1 MTERAAYRVRRSRRG
16 AGVPLRRAQP
26 TWVPPMLATLAEP
39 RALGTGWAYEP
50 KLDGVRCVAVVG
62 GIVRLWSRNQ
72 NPLDGAY
79 PELVEALG
87 DRVRGA
93 GIFDGEVVAMDPVTG
108 LSSFSLLQRRMQQ
121 HDPRKA
127 RSSGVPV
134 ELWLFDC
141 LFYEG
146 LDLRARPLEERRQ
159 VLLDSVAAT
168 GPIRVTPLWPALE
181 PRFTE
186 LCRRGGEGVI
196 AKRLASRY
204 GGGRSRDWLKLKC
217 VNEQEFV
224 VGGWTDPRGCRERL
238 GALLVGYYA
247 NGRLRY
253 AGKVGTGYTR
263 EDLEALYAAL
273 GSRRRVRSPFEG
285 PPAPPDTGVHW
296 VSPALVVQIGFA
308 EWTPDGLLRH
318 PRFKGVRRDKAP
330 RDVVRERAAS

>member
-1 MTERAAYRVRRSRRG
+1 MTDRPAYRTRRARAG

-26 TWVPPMLATLAEP
+26 AWVPPMLATLAEP
-39 RALGTGWAYEP
+39 CPLGPGWAYEP
-50 KLDGVRCVAVVG
+50 KLDGVRCLAVVA
-62 GIVRLWSRNQ
+62 GIVHLWSRNQ
-72 NPLDGAY
+72 KPLDGAY

-87 DRVRGA
+87 GRVRGA
-93 GIFDGEVVAMDPVTG
+93 GIFDGEVVAIDPASG

-127 RSSGVPV
+127 RASGVPV

-146 LDLRARPLEERRQ
+146 LDLRGRPLEERRQ
-159 VLLDSVAAT
+159 VLLDSVAAG
-168 GPIRVTPLWPALE
+168 GPIHRTPLWPALE

-196 AKRLASRY
+196 AKRTASRY
-204 GGGRSRDWLKLKC
+204 SGGRSRDWLKLKC

-224 VGGWTDPRGCRERL
+224 VGGWTDPRGSRERL
-238 GALLVGYYA
+238 GALLVGYYE
-247 NGRLRY
+247 NGRFRY

-263 EDLEALYAAL
+263 ADLAALYAAL
-273 GSRRRVRSPFEG
+273 GRRRRVRSPFEG
-285 PPAPPDTGVHW
+285 QPAPPEAGVHW
-296 VSPALVVQIGFA
+296 VSPTVVVQLGFA

-318 PRFKGVRRDKAP
+318 PRFKGVRRDKPP
-330 RDVVRERAAS
+330 RDVIRERAAS